1 MIHPLTEDYTN
12 LKDAEIEAKMQDL
25 SRKYFMSNNP
35 YLRQQI
41 STFLEIYRNELS
53 ARRAKQIEQL
63 YQKRDKDL
71 DKLINVK

>member
-1 MIHPLTEDYTN
+1 MIHPLTEDYAN
-12 LKDAEIEAKMQDL
+12 LKDAEIEAKIQDL

-41 STFLEIYRNELS
+41 STFLDIYRTELS
-53 ARRAKQIEQL
+53 ARRTKQLEQL